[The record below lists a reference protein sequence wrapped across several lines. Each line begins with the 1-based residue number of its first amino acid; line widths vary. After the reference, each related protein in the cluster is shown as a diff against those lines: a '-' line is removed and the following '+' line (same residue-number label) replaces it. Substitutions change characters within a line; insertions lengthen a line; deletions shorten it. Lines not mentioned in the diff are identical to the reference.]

1 MNQPDNNKKP
11 TSTTNIMKYSAIG
24 FQIMGVFALGVFLG
38 LKTDEWLKTKKPY
51 FTLLF
56 SLVFAFGGLY
66 LGLRDFLREMG
77 GK

>member
-1 MNQPDNNKKP
+1 MEPTPKQRPRQPRNF
-11 TSTTNIMKYSAIG
+11 MKYSAIG

-56 SLVFAFGGLY
+56 SLVFAFAGLY

-77 GK
+77 KK